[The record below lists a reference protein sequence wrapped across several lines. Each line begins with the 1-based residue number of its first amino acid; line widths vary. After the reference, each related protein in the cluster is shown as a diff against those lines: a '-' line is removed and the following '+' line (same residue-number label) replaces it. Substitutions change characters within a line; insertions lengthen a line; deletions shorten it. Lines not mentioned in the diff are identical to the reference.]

1 MPGEQV
7 SVGISG
13 KEKYLEKEH
22 ASGPHGRG
30 PTEPGQNVFSEDE
43 LSPKK
48 QESAEKNCE
57 RKADFVWSALT

>member
-1 MPGEQV
+1 MR
-7 SVGISG
+7 VGISG

-22 ASGPHGRG
+22 AGCPHGWR
-30 PTEPGQNVFSEDE
+30 PAEPRQNIFSENE

-57 RKADFVWSALT
+57 READFVGRLLASH